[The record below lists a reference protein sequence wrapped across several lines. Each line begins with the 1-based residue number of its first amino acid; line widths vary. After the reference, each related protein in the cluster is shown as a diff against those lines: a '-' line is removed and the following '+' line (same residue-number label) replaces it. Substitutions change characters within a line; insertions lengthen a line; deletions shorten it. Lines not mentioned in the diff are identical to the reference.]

1 VPSDRIH
8 LPGCDNSHK
17 WLCSPKG
24 SAFLYAR
31 PEVQHLVEPLVVSWG
46 WNGGDESAGLL
57 ALGDH
62 TSRFIDEQ
70 EWQGTRDI
78 AAYLS
83 VPAAIQFQA
92 EHDWLQ
98 VREECH
104 KLLRYTRQAITA
116 MTGLEPLCPDTDL
129 TGFRNLSGLHVWY
142 AQMAT
147 IPLPPCDA
155 EELKRRLYDEYRVE
169 VPVIE
174 WGRRQFVRVSVQG
187 YNTQDDVD
195 CLVAALASLLPQVRQ
210 PGT

>member
-1 VPSDRIH
+1 
-8 LPGCDNSHK
+8 
-17 WLCSPKG
+17 
-24 SAFLYAR
+24 
-31 PEVQHLVEPLVVSWG
+31 VSWG

-57 ALGDH
+57 HLGDH

-83 VPAAIQFQA
+83 VPAAIHFQA
-92 EHDWLQ
+92 EHDWPR
-98 VREECH
+98 VRQECH
-104 KLLRYTRQAITA
+104 ERLRYARQAIA
-116 MTGLEPLCPDTDL
+116 EMTGLEPICPDTDL
-129 TGFRNLSGLHVWY
+129 TGFRNLSGLHAWY

-155 EELKRRLYDEYRVE
+155 EELKQRLYDDHRIE

-174 WGRRQFVRVSVQG
+174 WGGRPFVRVSVQG

-195 CLVAALASLLPQVRQ
+195 CLVAALASLLPQVSR